1 LGANI
6 IEKNT
11 DNGVSTDENG
21 EFTINVPRDATLSIS
36 YVGYAP
42 QEIEVSEM
50 TLDDL
55 ENLQIRQ
62 VPEEEGLDE
71 VIVVG
76 YGKQSEVTMTG
87 AVSTVE
93 PDKLRGASTNISTNL
108 AGNLSGVIGFQRT
121 GEPGADGASFYI
133 RGISTYSGVQD
144 PLILKDGVE
153 I

>member
-1 LGANI
+1 MKQYLFVLTFLLVPLLLLGQDNDLEIQGTVIDNETEIPILGANI

-71 VIVVG
+71 
-76 YGKQSEVTMTG
+76 
-87 AVSTVE
+87 
-93 PDKLRGASTNISTNL
+93 
-108 AGNLSGVIGFQRT
+108 
-121 GEPGADGASFYI
+121 
-133 RGISTYSGVQD
+133 
-144 PLILKDGVE
+144 
-153 I
+153 